1 MDQTCGGG
9 AGRLWIGMP
18 RVIGLGGGTRNTAP
32 QVSRTPQPGGIGEV
46 VGRGEAVGGRPEL
59 QKDVQDA

>member
-1 MDQTCGGG
+1 
-9 AGRLWIGMP
+9 MP

-32 QVSRTPQPGGIGEV
+32 QVSRTPQAGGIGEV